1 MKETQLRIR
10 LNAIQD
16 LKLYILKRRMSMI
29 GVATVQT
36 MLLSL
41 GLLTPFLYKLFID
54 NVLILQQIELLKWLI
69 AGYIAIY
76 ACETLL
82 QFLSVRL
89 NAQVTYKFSNDLRM
103 RMWRRFHFSPDFFYN
118 PLPVGEMRSRLDKD
132 IQTIEPFL
140 SKHIISYILNGVFI
154 IVYGVILFNVNY
166 KLFLFGMLMVP
177 LSFWMTSWLGNG
189 VKKTSEEY
197 RVRWSSYENWL
208 QRSLE
213 SWKAIKILGSSRSET
228 RVFTRHWQGLSR
240 SFFIKQLYWCGNKSF
255 ISFKDFFVTR
265 MNLYFLGGLLI
276 YNQELTIGGLLVFMS
291 FYELFFS
298 KIGLINQLDLQIS
311 DDYPAL
317 KRLTSLVGES
327 TNSENPG
334 GWARINQIRVID
346 ASFTDG
352 EHEVLSNLSF
362 TIDKGE
368 RIAIVGKSGA
378 GKSSLVKLL
387 SGIIVP
393 TSGEVLF
400 DQTPVRDI
408 MSTGECKEIGVVLQ
422 DSFLFNL
429 SILDNLKLVSP
440 NAAFEE
446 IENACKKAAIH
457 EFISSLPNGYETL
470 VGERGVKL
478 SGGQKQRLLIARL
491 FVQNP
496 SLVIFDEATSQ
507 LDFESEERLLCSI
520 GELSVETTT
529 IIIAHRLSTIK
540 NADRIIVMDN
550 GTIVGDGSHVEL
562 LRDHAVYRG
571 LFHKSIQD
579 VS

>member
-1 MKETQLRIR
+1 VKETQLKIR
-10 LNAIQD
+10 LNAIKD
-16 LKLYILKRRMSMI
+16 LKMYIYERRMSMI
-29 GVATVQT
+29 GVATVQLL
-36 MLLSL
+36 LLSL
-41 GLLTPFLYKLFID
+41 GLLTPFLYKIFID
-54 NVLILQQIELLKWLI
+54 KVLILKQIELLKWLI
-69 AGYIAIY
+69 VGYITIY
-76 ACETLL
+76 LCETLL
-82 QFLSVRL
+82 QFFSVRL
-89 NAQVTYKFSNDLRM
+89 NARITYKFSNDLRM
-103 RMWRRFHFSPDFFYN
+103 RIWRYFHYSTDFFYN

-140 SKHIISYILNGVFI
+140 SKHIVSYILNGIFI
-154 IVYGVILFNVNY
+154 IVYGIILFNINY

-213 SWKAIKILGSSRSET
+213 SWKAVKILGSSRMET
-228 RVFTRHWQGLSR
+228 RIFTRHWQGLSR

-276 YNQELTIGGLLVFMS
+276 YNQELSIGSLLVFMS

-317 KRLTSLVGES
+317 KRLTTLVGDS
-327 TNSENPG
+327 TNSDTAG
-334 GWARINQIRVID
+334 GSARFNQIRVKD
-346 ASFTDG
+346 ASFIGG
-352 EHEVLSNLSF
+352 EREVLRNLTF
-362 TIDKGE
+362 TINKGE
-368 RIAIVGKSGA
+368 RLAIVGKSGA

-400 DQTPVRDI
+400 DQTPVRDVI
-408 MSTGECKEIGVVLQ
+408 STGECKEIGVVLQ

-429 SILDNLKLVSP
+429 SIIDNLKLVSP
-440 NAAFEE
+440 NAAYEE
-446 IENACKKAAIH
+446 IESACKKAAIH
-457 EFISSLPNGYETL
+457 DFIMSLPNGYETL

-491 FVQNP
+491 FVQSP
-496 SLVIFDEATSQ
+496 CLVIFDEATSQ
-507 LDFESEERLLCSI
+507 LDFESEERLLSSI
-520 GELSVETTT
+520 GQLSVGTTT
-529 IIIAHRLSTIK
+529 IIIAHRLSTIM
-540 NADRIIVMDN
+540 NVDRIIVMDN
-550 GTIVGDGSHVEL
+550 GAIVGDGSHEEL
-562 LRDHAVYRG
+562 LRDHAIYRE
-571 LFHKSIQD
+571 LFHKPIQD